1 MKYQAVRG
9 RLLHFIAQDKPEYFN
24 DGLLVTDADS
34 GTVVACGEAA
44 ALLDQYPDIS
54 VTQYDNALIMPG
66 LIDTH
71 IHYPQVDVI
80 ASYGEQLLD
89 WLNNYTFPTEVN
101 FADPAVANDAAEFFL
116 NELLKN
122 GTTTAL
128 VFGTVHKGSV
138 DAFFNVSEKLNT
150 RMICGKVMM
159 NRHAPEALCD
169 SVESSVA
176 DTQELI
182 DRWHGNGRQLYA
194 ITPRF
199 AITSTEEQL
208 AAAGQLLADNPDVYM
223 QTHLAENLDEIAF
236 VRELFPQRKSYL
248 DVYDHYGLLGER
260 SVFAHCVHLDDE
272 DYQRMN
278 ETRSKISFCP
288 TSNLFL
294 GSGLFK
300 LDNQPY
306 PVEVSVAT
314 DVGGGTSFSMLQ
326 TMNEAYKICQ
336 LQGSKLSPL
345 RAFYMMTL
353 GNAKA
358 LSLDDKIGNFEAG
371 KEADFVVFDLAGTDL
386 MARRQSICKSLDETL
401 FSLMILG
408 DDRAVAE
415 TWVAANKV
423 WSKEESH

>member
-1 MKYQAVRG
+1 MNYQGYRG
-9 RLLHFIAQDKPEYFN
+9 RVLHFLDEQTPQYFA
-24 DGLLVTDADS
+24 DGLLITDTDA
-34 GTVVACGEAA
+34 GTVVGCGDAA
-44 ALLDQYPDIS
+44 TMLAQYPGLS

-66 LIDTH
+66 FIDTH

-101 FADPAVANDAAEFFL
+101 FANADVANNAAEFFL
-116 NELLKN
+116 QELLKN

-128 VFGTVHKGSV
+128 VFGTVHKSAV
-138 DAFFNVSEKLNT
+138 DAFFEISQRLNT

-169 SVESSVA
+169 TVESSVA

-182 DRWHGNGRQLYA
+182 DRWHNNGRQLYA

-199 AITSTEEQL
+199 AITSTPEQL
-208 AAAGQLLADNPDVYM
+208 AAAGQLLADNPGVYM

-236 VRELFPQRKSYL
+236 VKELFPERKSYL

-260 SVFAHCVHLDDE
+260 SVFAHCVHLDAE
-272 DYQRMN
+272 DYQRMS
-278 ETRSKISFCP
+278 ETGSKISFCP

-294 GSGLFK
+294 GSGLFQ
-300 LDNQPY
+300 LDDQPF
-306 PVEVSVAT
+306 PVDVSVAT

-336 LQGSKLSPL
+336 LKGSKLAPQ

-358 LSLDDKIGNFEAG
+358 LSVDDKIGNFESG
-371 KEADFVVFDLAGTDL
+371 KEADFVVLDLAGTDL
-386 MARRQSICKSLDETL
+386 MKRRQSICKTLDETL

-408 DDRAVAE
+408 DDRAVRE
-415 TWVAANKV
+415 TFVAGRSV
-423 WSKEESH
+423 WTKPEAC

>member
-101 FADPAVANDAAEFFL
+101 FADPAVATDAAEFFL